1 MSFAERLRC
10 SRREKGFSQEQLAE
24 TVDVSRQ
31 SITKWET
38 GAAYPELKKLIL
50 LSISL
55 DKDLDWLL
63 YDERSELYSSR
74 ELEMENIS
82 FCGRIHDMRSLRSA
96 MKEIMVRRILEA
108 LEGVEFIEE
117 AKEEEFKERRTYTV
131 FESRMFLTV
140 SRTDP
145 ETGDEK
151 EFFSEPDT
159 AETIDVL
166 ARYLQRLKYE
176 G

>member
-1 MSFAERLRC
+1 MSFAERLRG

-74 ELEMENIS
+74 ELEMGNIS
-82 FCGRIHDMRSLRSA
+82 FSGRIHDMRSLRSA
-96 MKEIMVRRILEA
+96 MTEIMVRRILEA

-145 ETGDEK
+145 ETEDEK
-151 EFFSEPDT
+151 ELFTEPDT

-166 ARYLQRLKYE
+166 ARYLQRLKI
-176 G
+176 

>member
-24 TVDVSRQ
+24 TLDVSRQ

-38 GAAYPELKKLIL
+38 GATYPELKKLIL

-74 ELEMENIS
+74 ELEMGNIS
-82 FCGRIHDMRSLRSA
+82 FSGRIHDMRSLRSA

-151 EFFSEPDT
+151 ELFSEPDT

-166 ARYLQRLKYE
+166 ARYLQRLKI
-176 G
+176 

>member
-24 TVDVSRQ
+24 TLDVSRQ

-63 YDERSELYSSR
+63 YDER
-74 ELEMENIS
+74 N
-82 FCGRIHDMRSLRSA
+82 
-96 MKEIMVRRILEA
+96 
-108 LEGVEFIEE
+108 
-117 AKEEEFKERRTYTV
+117 
-131 FESRMFLTV
+131 
-140 SRTDP
+140 
-145 ETGDEK
+145 
-151 EFFSEPDT
+151 EP
-159 AETIDVL
+159 A
-166 ARYLQRLKYE
+166 ARYGTFDSGVLQ
-176 G
+176 

>member
-82 FCGRIHDMRSLRSA
+82 FCGL
-96 MKEIMVRRILEA
+96 K
-108 LEGVEFIEE
+108 
-117 AKEEEFKERRTYTV
+117 K
-131 FESRMFLTV
+131 
-140 SRTDP
+140 
-145 ETGDEK
+145 
-151 EFFSEPDT
+151 
-159 AETIDVL
+159 DVL
-166 ARYLQRLKYE
+166 IPCLNRGCFLP
-176 G
+176 

>member
-1 MSFAERLRC
+1 MSFAERLRG

-74 ELEMENIS
+74 ELEMGNIS
-82 FCGRIHDMRSLRSA
+82 FSGRIHDMRSLRSA

-151 EFFSEPDT
+151 ELFSEPDT

>member
-1 MSFAERLRC
+1 
-10 SRREKGFSQEQLAE
+10 
-24 TVDVSRQ
+24 
-31 SITKWET
+31 
-38 GAAYPELKKLIL
+38 
-50 LSISL
+50 
-55 DKDLDWLL
+55 
-63 YDERSELYSSR
+63 
-74 ELEMENIS
+74 
-82 FCGRIHDMRSLRSA
+82 MRSLRSA

-151 EFFSEPDT
+151 ELFSEPDT

-166 ARYLQRLKYE
+166 ARYLQRLKI
-176 G
+176 